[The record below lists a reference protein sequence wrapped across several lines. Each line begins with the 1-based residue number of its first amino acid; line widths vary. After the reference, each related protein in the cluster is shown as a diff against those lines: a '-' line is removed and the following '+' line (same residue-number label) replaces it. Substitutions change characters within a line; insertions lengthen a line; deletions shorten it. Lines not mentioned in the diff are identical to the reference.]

1 VSATDVVQRLGGPG
15 PRAPGPVP
23 FLVVRGDENRSRI
36 AAFRALRRR
45 AFVEEQG
52 LFAGDDGDEHDG
64 AAHTV
69 VLVAVAADGVVL
81 GGVRLHPEGDDAGL
95 GWWRG
100 SRLVCSP
107 AAGAAGG
114 RVAAAL
120 VRSARMAAIDAGA
133 LRFDAHVQD
142 RHVAFFSRLGWQ
154 QAQAAGEVCGC
165 TDG

>member
-1 VSATDVVQRLGGPG
+1 MSATDIVQQLGGPG
-15 PRAPGPVP
+15 PRAPGPGP
-23 FLVVRGDENRSRI
+23 FLVVRGDEDRSRI

-45 AFVEEQG
+45 AFVKEQG
-52 LFAGDDGDEHDG
+52 LFAGDDGDEHEG

-107 AAGAAGG
+107 EG
-114 RVAAAL
+114 RGRHDAAL
-120 VRSARMAAIDAGA
+120 RGRPAPQPSPIW
-133 LRFDAHVQD
+133 L
-142 RHVAFFSRLGWQ
+142 SRLGELPMDLLN
-154 QAQAAGEVCGC
+154 G
-165 TDG
+165 